1 MFSELK
7 KSIHDFVK
15 SVIFHTPKDK
25 LNEWEIKQI
34 KQNGL
39 IHFCN
44 KKNVDNI
51 IKEGVKGGLKAPM
64 MKSEENFTWYYI
76 NIKENF
82 EINKN
87 NVLNKGV
94 REEYD
99 MYVIIKQLTDEQINR
114 LRIRRE
120 FDGAVIYPGTLKTYD
135 MTAGYIEM

>member
-44 KKNVDNI
+44 KK
-51 IKEGVKGGLKAPM
+51 M
-64 MKSEENFTWYYI
+64 
-76 NIKENF
+76 
-82 EINKN
+82 
-87 NVLNKGV
+87 
-94 REEYD
+94 
-99 MYVIIKQLTDEQINR
+99 
-114 LRIRRE
+114 
-120 FDGAVIYPGTLKTYD
+120 
-135 MTAGYIEM
+135 